1 MLKAKDLREKQVGD
15 LKKEL
20 LDLRK
25 SQFNLRFQKANLQLE
40 KTAEVRKNRRDI
52 ARLKTVIREKERA

>member
-1 MLKAKDLREKQVGD
+1 MLKAVDLREKSSED
-15 LKKEL
+15 LKKQL

-25 SQFNLRFQKANLQLE
+25 AQFNLRFQKANLQLE

-52 ARLKTVIREKERA
+52 ARLKTVIREKESA